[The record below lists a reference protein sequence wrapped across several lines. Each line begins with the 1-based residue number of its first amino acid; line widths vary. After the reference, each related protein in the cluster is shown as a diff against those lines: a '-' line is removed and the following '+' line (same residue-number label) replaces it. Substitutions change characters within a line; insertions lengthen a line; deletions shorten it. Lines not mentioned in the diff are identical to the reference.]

1 MGFWGR
7 RNRESDEQPTREDAD
22 LARRAQAALVA
33 ADERI
38 RSTADEV
45 AFAQA
50 ELGDEPTRDVRQGVE
65 AVRTHMAEAFR
76 LHQLNHD
83 EIPDTAEELRTRNA
97 RILQLCAWADDVLDE
112 RTEALRE
119 QIERVRQAPR
129 TIENARQEAQ
139 RLRERIPAARETVQ
153 RLSSRYSP
161 AALQRVAADPDE
173 TDQLLDFAIRSA
185 DVAERRRDDGRTPE
199 SLAALETATE
209 SLRRARTILDGIEDF
224 EIEAMRAQS
233 TIADVVADSRGDIVQ
248 ARSAPQSPEV
258 TAAVAALERALAE
271 LPAAGTPSDPFDDL
285 WRVREA
291 NAALDAAVDKARHR
305 EANPVPTLDHVR
317 HELDSADRTLSVA
330 RSLISGH
337 RGWIG
342 ADARTR
348 LAEAERLRVDVE
360 PLVPNEDTRREA
372 QSLARRIGQLA
383 DEALRLA
390 QRDID
395 SDRRRDDDGDGW
407 SWGGGRGGGGGGILG
422 PAVGGLLLGGLIGDM
437 FD

>member
-258 TAAVAALERALAE
+258 
-271 LPAAGTPSDPFDDL
+271 
-285 WRVREA
+285 
-291 NAALDAAVDKARHR
+291 
-305 EANPVPTLDHVR
+305 
-317 HELDSADRTLSVA
+317 
-330 RSLISGH
+330 
-337 RGWIG
+337 
-342 ADARTR
+342 
-348 LAEAERLRVDVE
+348 
-360 PLVPNEDTRREA
+360 
-372 QSLARRIGQLA
+372 
-383 DEALRLA
+383 
-390 QRDID
+390 
-395 SDRRRDDDGDGW
+395 
-407 SWGGGRGGGGGGILG
+407 
-422 PAVGGLLLGGLIGDM
+422 
-437 FD
+437 